1 MLASVGNRL
10 AGKMKDL
17 GVVQQASATI
27 LELGAALDAQ
37 LLKEQR
43 PTERMRMLRETTNR
57 IVRTANDAAQAYSRA
72 SRAITAELERPNTNP
87 APAQAMRL
95 RGGPAAVSAPRG
107 GGIDRHTGHAWC
119 LTRTDRNGFASCA
132 TAGERMSRTMKSR
145 TPRTA
150 TQTTRCADRGHWVRP
165 IASEPRLPT
174 ISKRDVR
181 QTRWNARSS
190 EPTRV
195 GDRSTTTPADQNRS

>member
-1 MLASVGNRL
+1 MPSGEDSMLASVGNRL

-17 GVVQQASATI
+17 GVVQDASATI

-43 PTERMRMLRETTNR
+43 PSERMRMLRETTNR

-95 RGGPAAVSAPRG
+95 RLDAARLAVMSAL
-107 GGIDRHTGHAWC
+107 DV
-119 LTRTDRNGFASCA
+119 ASRRYPSLEEA
-132 TAGERMSRTMKSR
+132 SPDETKD
-145 TPRTA
+145 TPDA
-150 TQTTRCADRGHWVRP
+150 
-165 IASEPRLPT
+165 
-174 ISKRDVR
+174 
-181 QTRWNARSS
+181 
-190 EPTRV
+190 
-195 GDRSTTTPADQNRS
+195 

>member
-43 PTERMRMLRETTNR
+43 PSERMRMLRETTNR

-95 RGGPAAVSAPRG
+95 RLDAARLAVMSA
-107 GGIDRHTGHAWC
+107 
-119 LTRTDRNGFASCA
+119 LEVASRRYPSLEE
-132 TAGERMSRTMKSR
+132 TSPDETKD
-145 TPRTA
+145 TPDA
-150 TQTTRCADRGHWVRP
+150 
-165 IASEPRLPT
+165 
-174 ISKRDVR
+174 
-181 QTRWNARSS
+181 
-190 EPTRV
+190 
-195 GDRSTTTPADQNRS
+195 